1 MVCLAQDVASK
12 IVFEFPL
19 SERFRTFLR
28 IENLYR
34 RWQHYVASD
43 CKDDHHT
50 ALLTLLDLYD
60 FTFRNDVKGDL
71 LSELSRYKQ
80 SLSRYYG
87 SPDISEEKLT
97 QTLLQIVDAQ
107 KQIEQSPKFGSNL
120 VENEWLLNVKSRL
133 VVPSGVCSFDM
144 GFYHQWLQDEPAQR
158 RLDMERWAMP
168 FAPLFD
174 AVVFLLSI
182 ARNMALNKECATLN
196 KVFQQPLFGRK
207 FDILQIE
214 IENATSCLP
223 DVSANKHVIWLR
235 FAPPALQARPAAAI
249 RESMPSEI
257 GFRLGLCGTPNSSLE
272 SQQPHRSFCS
282 V

>member
-1 MVCLAQDVASK
+1 MTYSAQQAESK
-12 IVFEFPL
+12 MMFEFPL

-34 RWQHYVASD
+34 RWLHYLASD
-43 CKDDHHT
+43 HKDDHHT

-71 LSELSRYKQ
+71 SSELGRYKQ
-80 SLSRYYG
+80 SLSLYYS
-87 SPDISEEKLT
+87 SPEISEEKLT
-97 QTLLQIVDAQ
+97 QTILRMVDAQ
-107 KQIEQSPKFGSNL
+107 KQIEQSPKFGGNL

-133 VVPSGVCSFDM
+133 VVASSACSFDM
-144 GFYHQWLQDEPAQR
+144 GFYHQWLQEDPAQR
-158 RLDMERWAMP
+158 RSDMERWAMP

-182 ARNMALNKECATLN
+182 ARNMASNKECVTHN
-196 KVFQQPLFGRK
+196 KVFQQPLLGRK

-214 IENATSCLP
+214 ITQDTRCLP

-235 FAPPALQARPAAAI
+235 FARPALQARPMGVTNEPI
-249 RESMPSEI
+249 PEEI
-257 GFRLGLCGTPNSSLE
+257 NFRLGLCGVPNSSLE
-272 SQQPHRSFCS
+272 SQQPHRSFCL

>member
-1 MVCLAQDVASK
+1 MTYSAQEAESK
-12 IVFEFPL
+12 MMFEFPL

-34 RWQHYVASD
+34 RWLHYLTSNH
-43 CKDDHHT
+43 KDDHHT
-50 ALLTLLDLYD
+50 GLLTLLDLYD

-71 LSELSRYKQ
+71 LSELGRYKQ
-80 SLSRYYG
+80 SLSQYYS
-87 SPDISEEKLT
+87 SPEISEEKLT
-97 QTLLQIVDAQ
+97 QTILRMVDAQ
-107 KQIEQSPKFGSNL
+107 KQIEQSPKFGGNL

-133 VVPSGVCSFDM
+133 VVASSTCSFDM
-144 GFYHQWLQDEPAQR
+144 GFYHQWLQEDPAQR
-158 RLDMERWAMP
+158 RSDMERWAMP

-182 ARNMALNKECATLN
+182 ARNMVSSKDCVTLN
-196 KVFQQPLFGRK
+196 KVFQQPLLGRK

-214 IENATSCLP
+214 ITQTTRCLP

-235 FAPPALQARPAAAI
+235 FARPALQARPTAVTG
-249 RESMPSEI
+249 EPTPEEI
-257 GFRLGLCGTPNSSLE
+257 SFRLGLCGVPNSSLE
-272 SQQPHRSFCS
+272 SQQPHRSFCL

>member
-1 MVCLAQDVASK
+1 MAFSTQTLESK
-12 IVFEFPL
+12 MIFEFPL
-19 SERFRTFLR
+19 NERFRTFLR
-28 IENLYR
+28 IENLYQ
-34 RWQHYVASD
+34 RWHHYMHSD
-43 CKDDHHT
+43 HKEDHHT

-60 FTFRNDVKGDL
+60 FTFRNDIKGDL
-71 LSELSRYKQ
+71 LSELNRYKQ
-80 SLSRYYG
+80 SLSQYYG
-87 SPDISEEKLT
+87 SPEISEEKLT
-97 QTLLQIVDAQ
+97 QTILQMVDAQ

-144 GFYHQWLQDEPAQR
+144 GFYYQWLQDEPAQR
-158 RLDMERWAMP
+158 RADMERWEMP

-182 ARNMALNKECATLN
+182 ARNMAFNKECVTLN

-214 IENATSCLP
+214 IENAKNCLP
-223 DVSANKHVIWLR
+223 DISANKHVIWLR
-235 FAPPALQARPAAAI
+235 FTPPALQARPKAGLE
-249 RESMPSEI
+249 RVPEEI
-257 GFRLGLCGTPNSSLE
+257 HFNLGLCGAPGPSTE
-272 SQQPHRSFCS
+272 RQQPRQSFGL